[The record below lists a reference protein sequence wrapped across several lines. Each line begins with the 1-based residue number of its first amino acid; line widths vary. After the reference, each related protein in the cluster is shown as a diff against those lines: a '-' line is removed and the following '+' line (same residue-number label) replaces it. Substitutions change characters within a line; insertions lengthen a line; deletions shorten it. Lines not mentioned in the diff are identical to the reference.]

1 MKPSMWDILFNLLL
15 LALWMR
21 EWSYRERQ
29 TLFNPYLETVKRS
42 SDAVLEP
49 MRAALGLNRM
59 RVVLLI
65 TAVIL
70 LAMRALLVLN
80 DSSWLTGIG
89 REIIKPHTADFMPAF
104 ILSIFSFAMFLF
116 NLWGM
121 SLIYCRG
128 SEHNVGAHP
137 VEALFFAAKPFTAIP
152 ANLRPAALLLYGVLL
167 GAAIH
172 FFPDSV
178 GTVRPGFSGLSSMI
192 PRLIISALIGWTMML
207 SILLNLLF
215 AFIILSW
222 VSMFTGSMNLAMFTR
237 DWIDAIIG
245 PFRHNRFRI
254 GMLDLTAIIFF
265 IAVGFIQQILIN
277 ILLRSYQ
284 SFL

>member
-1 MKPSMWDILFNLLL
+1 MKLSMWDILFNMLL

-21 EWSYRERQ
+21 EWAYRERQ

-42 SDAVLEP
+42 SDSVLEP
-49 MRAALGLNRM
+49 MRAALGLSRM
-59 RVVLLI
+59 RVVLI
-65 TAVIL
+65 IIGAIL
-70 LAMRALLVLN
+70 LAMRALLIIN

-89 REIIKPHTADFMPAF
+89 REIIKPHTGDFMPAF
-104 ILSIFSFAMFLF
+104 MLSVFSFAIFLF

-128 SEHNVGAHP
+128 SECHVSGHP
-137 VEALFFAAKPFTAIP
+137 VETLFFAAKPFTSIP
-152 ANLRPAALLLYGVLL
+152 VKMRPVALLAYGMLL

-172 FFPDSV
+172 LFPASV
-178 GTVRPGFSGLSSMI
+178 GTVRPEYSSLARI
-192 PRLIISALIGWTMML
+192 VPRLVISALIGWTMML
-207 SILLNLLF
+207 SVLLNLLF

-265 IAVGFIQQILIN
+265 IAVGFIQQLLIN
-277 ILLRSYQ
+277 ILIRSYQ